1 MASDLGLARRSR
13 THDISNISYHLKDLD
28 AFGDIVTKAAT
39 AAFPNRARSRYRHV
53 YSLLLSWDEDELGVI
68 AEVQELDDVLSQTY
82 NFRTERWKIPSS
94 SSHNALAFRL
104 MEFVRDYDDD
114 EHLLIVYYGGHGHMN
129 DDRQCVWSWCVDPA
143 SYKYTTTVPAH
154 PSEHPT
160 EPYNR

>member
-53 YSLLLSWDEDELGVI
+53 HSLLLSWEEDELGVI

-104 MEFVRDYDDD
+104 MEFLRDYDND

-129 DDRQCVWSWCVDPA
+129 DDRQCVWSWCVDTA
-143 SYKYTTTVPAH
+143 RH
-154 PSEHPT
+154 
-160 EPYNR
+160 